1 MRKIL
6 VLMLLTGL
14 ALAAGGPVGEPVPN
28 FTLTNPFSGEGR
40 SLQQLA
46 PGKPLVLV
54 VWCSTC
60 PSCRAVEGEIDRL
73 ARDYAGRAVVV
84 ALDANQPESTEDIR
98 AALRHKSLSFPVWLD
113 RQGKVVGHYKIGATT
128 STLVIDS
135 QGRLRYLGRFGG
147 AEEGWLG
154 RKALEQ
160 MLAGDEV
167 SPSSTPLRGCRV
179 MRP

>member
-14 ALAAGGPVGEPVPN
+14 ALASGPVGEPAPN
-28 FTLTNPFSGEGR
+28 FTLTHPFTGEGR
-40 SLQQLA
+40 SLRQLA

-54 VWCSTC
+54 VWCSSC
-60 PSCRAVEGEIDRL
+60 PSCRGVEGELDRL

-84 ALDANQPESTEDIR
+84 ALDANQPESKEDIR
-98 AALRHKSLSFPVWLD
+98 AALDRKSLTFPVWLD
-113 RQGKVVGHYKIGATT
+113 RDGKVVGHYKIGATT
-128 STLVIDS
+128 STLVIDA

-147 AEEGWLG
+147 SEEGWLG
-154 RKALEQ
+154 RIALEQ
-160 MLAGDEV
+160 LLAGSEV
-167 SPSSTPLRGCRV
+167 TPSSTPLRGCRV